1 MQKNRP
7 AKQKQESSPPDEHKT
22 VPNGYD
28 PQTKPTDMGCD
39 SIRETVAV
47 TAFIHHHYSGSW
59 HSFDPTGQ
67 LLLYV
72 ILILQTMHANDRY
85 MRCAHT

>member
-47 TAFIHHHYSGSW
+47 TAFIHHHYSGS
-59 HSFDPTGQ
+59 
-67 LLLYV
+67 
-72 ILILQTMHANDRY
+72 
-85 MRCAHT
+85 